1 MCVLAT
7 QSCLPL
13 CDAMDCGPRGSSVHG
28 SLQARI
34 WSGLPFPSPEDLPDM
49 GNKSWSPALQADSLL
64 SEPPEKPILTNIQFK
79 FLYFKKY
86 TYYINILQLLISIY
100 LFIIYLY
107 MHSLATSCKELT
119 HWKRP

>member
-34 WSGLPFPSPEDLPDM
+34 WSGLPFPPPGDLPNP
-49 GNKSWSPALQADSLL
+49 GIELASPVSPALQAGFFIA
-64 SEPPEKPILTNIQFK
+64 ETPRKPYADK
-79 FLYFKKY
+79 FSVYHY
-86 TYYINILQLLISIY
+86 ISIT
-100 LFIIYLY
+100 
-107 MHSLATSCKELT
+107 SL
-119 HWKRP
+119 